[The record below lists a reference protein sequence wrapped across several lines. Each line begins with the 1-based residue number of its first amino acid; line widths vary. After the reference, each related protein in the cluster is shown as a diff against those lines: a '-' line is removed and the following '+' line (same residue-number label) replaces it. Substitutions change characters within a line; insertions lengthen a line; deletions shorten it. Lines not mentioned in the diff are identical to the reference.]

1 MIATTAL
8 QLSGWYM
15 FALLVLPFAGAY
27 GASTYRALQIQA
39 YRHQRGETRV
49 SPAVVGFVGVAA
61 MTVLPLWPLG
71 LVAFTVVLRHGRA
84 SA

>member
-39 YRHQRGETRV
+39 YRHPGRVNVRET
-49 SPAVVGFVGVAA
+49 AGFCI
-61 MTVLPLWPLG
+61 
-71 LVAFTVVLRHGRA
+71 
-84 SA
+84 